1 MQEDNDILS
10 GFAEVLEKVAKVDR
24 TEITRD
30 KRLRDDFGI
39 DSLSMMMWPSQPR
52 TRSASCFQMRM
63 SSGSRPSATLST
75 TFNKPE
81 LPYEAPPSLAQV
93 ARPGIFHPAGIV

>member
-39 DSLSMMMWPSQPR
+39 DSLSMID
-52 TRSASCFQMRM
+52 
-63 SSGSRPSATLST
+63 
-75 TFNKPE
+75 
-81 LPYEAPPSLAQV
+81 V
-93 ARPGIFHPAGIV
+93 AVAAEDVFGVLIPDEDVERLETVGDAVDYIQQARVTV

>member
-39 DSLSMMMWPSQPR
+39 DSLSMIDV
-52 TRSASCFQMRM
+52 AVAAEDAF
-63 SSGSRPSATLST
+63 GVL
-75 TFNKPE
+75 
-81 LPYEAPPSLAQV
+81 LPDEDVERFETVGDAVDYILQARV
-93 ARPGIFHPAGIV
+93 AV

>member
-39 DSLSMMMWPSQPR
+39 DSLSMIDV
-52 TRSASCFQMRM
+52 AVAAEDAF
-63 SSGSRPSATLST
+63 GVL
-75 TFNKPE
+75 
-81 LPYEAPPSLAQV
+81 LPDEDVERFETVGDAVDYIQQARV
-93 ARPGIFHPAGIV
+93 AV